1 MINMNS
7 ISAMEKE
14 IGYQVEDLP
23 KLSLPKQANVDEC
36 LIMGSGDSYV
46 AALITQYVSDYRAVC
61 CTPVEVAINPKIVR
75 NRRLYIV
82 SVSGST
88 RSNILAAKK
97 SRKLNVPTTAITA
110 RPESELAKNC
120 DQIIELHYR
129 STGIPT
135 SGTISFTSNVLCCLS
150 LVGKMDSLDRL
161 KGIYSQTRNE
171 VEDTFTSDKDAP
183 CIFLAEGI
191 LFPVATYAA
200 LKMNEVFGQRSFAY
214 HLEEFC
220 HSPMFSIKRDDKI
233 VILGNGN
240 KEYDSDSPEKE
251 FNKKLRKMGYNCIYL
266 DCANNNNNNNYNK
279 IEQMSLTE
287 TLIKSIM
294 IVQLYVVKLAET
306 RRLKN
311 CYFLDN
317 KDLLS
322 LSSAFIY
329 DNNR

>member
-1 MINMNS
+1 
-7 ISAMEKE
+7 MEKE

-82 SVSGST
+82 SVSGNT

-150 LVGKMDSLDRL
+150 LAGKMDSLDRL

-191 LFPVATYAA
+191 LFPVAIYGSV
-200 LKMNEVFGQRSFAY
+200 EDERSFWTKI
-214 HLEEFC
+214 FC
-220 HSPMFSIKRDDKI
+220 LSFRRILSFSH
-233 VILGNGN
+233 V
-240 KEYDSDSPEKE
+240 
-251 FNKKLRKMGYNCIYL
+251 
-266 DCANNNNNNNYNK
+266 
-279 IEQMSLTE
+279 
-287 TLIKSIM
+287 
-294 IVQLYVVKLAET
+294 
-306 RRLKN
+306 
-311 CYFLDN
+311 
-317 KDLLS
+317 
-322 LSSAFIY
+322 
-329 DNNR
+329 